1 MWSNKQT
8 KLIMKIKSVKK
19 LLNCSFRAGLRFCL
33 LGAASLK
40 ADTLVTFS
48 VDMGTNILNNTF
60 TPGSD
65 TISVHGSFDGWT
77 TGVTL
82 VQEGSG
88 TVYTNTVDDTTD
100 ANGGVL
106 TYKYVNSHTGT
117 GYENLSDGNNRAVVL
132 PSVSGSS
139 LVLPTPFFGDAGQL
153 YVVNNVTF
161 QVDMSEQIV
170 LGYFTNET
178 GTIQVSGTFNSW
190 TPASGALTRDTSI
203 VIPEPGGVLTS
214 NVYTGTFTSV
224 AVSSNA
230 AMGYKFVMNGN
241 YEGSPTLSD
250 GANRFYTMTG
260 DPITFPVV
268 FYNDTPYSAALPPLV
283 SFSVD
288 MSIVAVTDTN
298 YNPASVTVNGDLMGW
313 GGVPMTNNPA
323 AANTNI
329 YSSPAYFDAAGSSVN
344 YQFRYT
350 HLSDGS
356 TIYDHANGA
365 NGGGGN
371 RLFVVPNVTSTNVY
385 AVFNDAALDDYLLQ
399 PTPVFFSVDMN
410 NAVGTDAHT
419 FDPSQDA
426 VYINGTFANWYA
438 WSGGINP
445 LPAPPGYQMVEEG
458 LTTIYTNTII
468 IPAGNTPEMSYKYGM
483 DIGEANSGPADDE
496 AGFGLNH
503 VRAVRATAFN
513 PYILPTDTFGTQYA
527 EPYFSVNSKG
537 GANLTVGPASGGSV
551 PVTWLGRPG
560 AHLQVTSDLVNG
572 SWQDLIATDGTNWTV
587 GSSSTNGFVSQTN
600 WPASNNAFFRLVKP

>member
-1 MWSNKQT
+1 MQT
-8 KLIMKIKSVKK
+8 KLIMKIKSAKK
-19 LLNCSFRAGLRFCL
+19 LLYCSFGAGLGFCL
-33 LGAASLK
+33 LGAVSLK

-60 TPGSD
+60 TPGGD

-139 LVLPTPFFGDAGQL
+139 LVLPTPFFGDAGQQ

-170 LGYFTNET
+170 LGYFTNGT
-178 GTIQVSGTFNSW
+178 GTIQVSGTFNGW

-241 YEGSPTLSD
+241 YEGSPILSD
-250 GANRFYTMTG
+250 GANRFYTMTST
-260 DPITFPVV
+260 PITFPVV
-268 FYNDTPYSAALPPLV
+268 FYADTPYSAALPPLV

-288 MSIVAVTDTN
+288 MSIVVLTDTN

-313 GGVPMTNNPA
+313 GGVPMTNNPS

-329 YSSPAYFDAAGSSVN
+329 YTSAGYYDAVGASVN

-350 HLSDGS
+350 LLSS
-356 TIYDHANGA
+356 SSSIVYDHANGA

-385 AVFNDAALDDYLLQ
+385 AVFNDAELNDYLTQ
-399 PTPVFFSVDMN
+399 PTPVLFSVDMN
-410 NAVGTDAHT
+410 GAVGTDSHT

-438 WSGGINP
+438 WESGSAP
-445 LPAPPGYQMVEEG
+445 APAPPGYQMVEQG

-468 IPAGNTPEMSYKYGM
+468 IPAGNTPEVIYKYGM
-483 DIGEANSGPADDE
+483 DPAAAYGGPLDDE
-496 AGFGLNH
+496 GGFGLNH

-513 PYILPTDTFGTQYA
+513 PYVMPTDKFGNQYA
-527 EPYFSVNSKG
+527 EPYFSSSSRG
-537 GANLTVGPASGGSV
+537 GGNLTIGAPSGGSV

-560 AHLQVTSDLVNG
+560 AHLQVTSDLVSG

-587 GSSSTNGFVSQTN
+587 GYSSTNGFVSQTN
-600 WPASNNAFFRLVKP
+600 WPASSKAFFRLVKP